1 MAQAQARATVA
12 NMLQQQQMAAA
23 VQQQRAREGQ
33 QQALNNAAIAAL
45 HRAAAENQNARM
57 QQQQQQQL
65 GGNPAVQQQQQQQ
78 QLTMAA
84 AAQIVQSYQQAQQQ
98 QAEQMRRAQALKQ
111 AHALAQAQ
119 QQAAASGAVPTPQS
133 IQAMFK
139 QAQLQ
144 EAMAA
149 ATNQAQQQRGSSG
162 AIPQGNIYP
171 FSQAQQAQAQAHAHQ
186 QAQAQAHIMQAQAAQ
201 MQAQARQNMAALANL
216 TPAQLQALGTN
227 PALAHALL
235 QARAAAQA
243 GQQQQQQQ
251 AQAVAQQQQ
260 QQQQAQAAAQQ
271 QANANDPA
279 LAAAM
284 RLRQQQMGGVQM
296 GGGQVG
302 GIPIPDNISPVSSN
316 SGSPPTGGGNMSK
329 EQRRMALACVALQLA
344 HSGLSVDQAIHSG
357 IMGGMSVTDVRFI
370 VEVYNAELARMKEA
384 GNMEGPRG
392 GANVEGPRGSMEG
405 GCQPLAAF
413 SLTEPP
419 GLGGPHLRHA
429 PLSGA
434 SRHTSSGSPRPSSS
448 YAGSDADNSAPSRSR
463 GGSAVGSA
471 ADLMHADPFGE
482 DAAGPPGAPFNAFT
496 YGFFGEPASGGG
508 GDGTG
513 ELLGE
518 LEGGLGPEDSEL
530 AWVPEEESGL
540 PADELEVLSSDAP
553 SKRDDVAERLANL
566 DLGYGFF

>member
-12 NMLQQQQMAAA
+12 NMLQQQQVAAA

-57 QQQQQQQL
+57 QQQQQQQT
-65 GGNPAVQQQQQQQ
+65 GGNPAVQQQQQ

-84 AAQIVQSYQQAQQQ
+84 AAQIVQSYQQAQAQ

-119 QQAAASGAVPTPQS
+119 QQAGGVPTPQS

-144 EAMAA
+144 DALAA
-149 ATNQAQQQRGSSG
+149 ANQAQAQQQQRGGGGGG
-162 AIPQGNIYP
+162 AIPQGNVYP

-243 GQQQQQQQ
+243 GQQQAQ

-260 QQQQAQAAAQQ
+260 QQQQAQAAAVQ
-271 QANANDPA
+271 QANE
-279 LAAAM
+279 AAM
-284 RLRQQQMGGVQM
+284 RLRAQQQQLQQL
-296 GGGQVG
+296 GGGQMG

-316 SGSPPTGGGNMSK
+316 SGSPPNGGGGGNMSK

-370 VEVYNAELARMKEA
+370 VEVYNAELARMKDA
-384 GNMEGPRG
+384 GGVAEGPPRG
-392 GANVEGPRGSMEG
+392 GGVNGGGMEG
-405 GCQPLAAF
+405 GRQPLASF
-413 SLTEPP
+413 GSSELSGMPV
-419 GLGGPHLRHA
+419 PHPRHA

-434 SRHTSSGSPRPSSS
+434 SRHTSAGSPGPSSS
-448 YAGSDADNSAPSRSR
+448 YAGSDAGNSAPSRSR
-463 GGSAVGSA
+463 GGSVVGSA

-482 DAAGPPGAPFNAFT
+482 DAAAAAAPGAPFNAFT

-508 GDGTG
+508 GDGVPG

-518 LEGGLGPEDSEL
+518 LEGGLGPEGDSEL
-530 AWVPEEESGL
+530 AWVQEEDTHPQAEDQDESLPSIGL
-540 PADELEVLSSDAP
+540 